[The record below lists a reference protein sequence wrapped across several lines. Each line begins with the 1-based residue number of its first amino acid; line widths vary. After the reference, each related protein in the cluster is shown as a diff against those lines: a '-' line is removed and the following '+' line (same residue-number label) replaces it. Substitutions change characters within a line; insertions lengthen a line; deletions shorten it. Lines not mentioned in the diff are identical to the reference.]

1 MGDGTSIGK
10 VRGLGSARQGTH
22 HWLTQRFT
30 AVGNII
36 LGGFLATS
44 LALLPSYDF
53 ATVQDWLSQPLP
65 AFALS
70 VWILNVFWHARHG
83 LQILVDDYV
92 HDKGN
97 HFAVTLI
104 LNVLAVA
111 GAGFGLFSIVRIAL
125 GGAA

>member
-10 VRGLGSARQGTH
+10 VRGLGSAHRGPH

-36 LGGFLATS
+36 LGGFLAIS

-53 ATVQDWLSQPLP
+53 ATVGDWLSQPLP

-97 HFAVTLI
+97 HFAITLI
-104 LNVLAVA
+104 LNLLAVA
-111 GAGFGLFSIVRIAL
+111 GAGFGLFSIIRVAL